1 MHSLQTCR
9 VHSPAECTAL
19 PRAERQCAQQSPQ
32 PLQHQP
38 AECTAL
44 PRAERQCAQQMCTID
59 VGNLCKWPAKSCK
72 ETIER
77 WTWEE
82 CTALSECTA
91 LRRAEGQ
98 SAQQSAQQ
106 MCTTDMRAAAEPRW
120 DYADCD
126 LRASPRSLHRASG

>member
-1 MHSLQTCR
+1 MGTGPEGTIHPFYLTSDNAGGYGTKSDYEARMEEIYGGLSTDR
-9 VHSPAECTAL
+9 DGLPVPAIMG
-19 PRAERQCAQQSPQ
+19 R
-32 PLQHQP
+32 
-38 AECTAL
+38 
-44 PRAERQCAQQMCTID
+44 
-59 VGNLCKWPAKSCK
+59 LCEWPAQRCK

-77 WTWEE
+77 ATREG
-82 CTALSECTA
+82 CTALSEGAA